1 MLSAILAIAGLI
13 IIVAAVAYLCWSYID
28 YIINAWNWVV
38 EAYNAL
44 IATDPVGRLLS
55 LARLCSLLFSVSL
68 FAFYRG

>member
-13 IIVAAVAYLCWSYID
+13 IIIAAVCYLCWNYVD

-44 IATDPVGRLLS
+44 VATVPGWAFAIVGAALL
-55 LARLCSLLFSVSL
+55 LAFLGILVRIL
-68 FAFYRG
+68 